1 MAKDV
6 DRALRDIVATHG
18 EMDEERSAAYVEK
31 LAAEKRYS
39 RDVY

>member
-1 MAKDV
+1 
-6 DRALRDIVATHG
+6 LRDIVATHG
-18 EMDEERSAAYVEK
+18 GMDEERASAYVKK